1 MQSLERYMARWG
13 NLHLVEDRRR
23 WRADTHFRP
32 PHKPLLLLAL
42 LDLFGQGRIE
52 HNLIE
57 PTADLYTLFRNY
69 AALVTQVGEEPLHLA
84 VAFDGLRQDRFW
96 HLEPM
101 PGRESELAAREAITT
116 DPELQELVVGAVL
129 DEALFELCG
138 IPEARERLRS
148 VLIERYF
155 APVVWAQLHDQ
166 AQMHQETFAY
176 GDALVRA
183 ARKTPDMYAPST
195 VPVATAAVRG
205 EGFRYAVLA
214 AYAHR
219 CAFCGVRITT
229 AAGQSAVDAV
239 QIVPWGVLRI
249 DDVRNGLAL
258 CRLCQWAFEA
268 GLLGVNEDYTMLTA
282 PELRAAHNLPA
293 HLGALSGQPMLR
305 PADRALWPDRRAL
318 AWHRQERMGRR

>member
-1 MQSLERYMARWG
+1 MQSSEPYTTRWA
-13 NLHLVEDRRR
+13 NLRLTEDRRR

-42 LDLFGQGRIE
+42 LDLFGQGRVE

-57 PTADLYTLFRNY
+57 PTADLYTLFHNY
-69 AALVTQVGEEPLHLA
+69 AALIAQPGEEPLQLA
-84 VAFDGLRQDRFW
+84 VAFDALREERFW
-96 HLEPM
+96 HVEPM
-101 PGRESELAAREAITT
+101 PGREADLEARSAITT
-116 DPELQELVVGAVL
+116 DAALQELVVGARL
-129 DEALFELCG
+129 DEPLYALCG

-166 AQMHQETFAY
+166 AKMHQETFAY
-176 GDALVRA
+176 SDALVRA

-205 EGFRYAVLA
+205 QGFRHAVLA

-268 GLLGVNEDYTMLTA
+268 GLIGVNDDYSLLTA

-293 HLGALSGQPMLR
+293 HLGALSGQTMLR
-305 PADRALWPDRRAL
+305 PADRALWPDLRAL
-318 AWHRQERMGRR
+318 AWHRRERMGRG